1 MNSQTEHIGD
11 KGLKENEPKS
21 FRSQLGPILFLAAI
35 FFLNFM
41 ARIVLAPLM
50 PAIEA
55 DLGVDHAEAG
65 SFFLFLSVGYFVSVL
80 FSGLL
85 SSRMTHRKVITI
97 SAMAVG
103 ASLLTISL
111 CNGLWALRT
120 ALFLLGMSAGIY
132 IPSGIATLTSLVQ
145 PRHWGKALAIHE
157 LAPNVSFIVAPLLS
171 ETLMLWF
178 SWQSVLVLLGCVSLG
193 VGAAFSRFGRG
204 GNFQGES
211 LSFGV
216 SRTLFSLPDF
226 WIMIVLVSLGISGTL
241 GIYTMLPLYLV
252 TGHGMDRHWAN
263 TMLALSRTPGVAMAF
278 VSGWVTD
285 RFGPKPTLCSVFV
298 LTGLLTVLLGM
309 VSDSWVMVII
319 FLQGICA
326 SSFFPPGL
334 TALSSIA
341 PPRSRNVAVS
351 LTLPVASMLGG
362 GVIPMAIGLMG
373 NAGFFSM
380 SIILVGLLIFSGS
393 ILSIYLTASPENT

>member
-1 MNSQTEHIGD
+1 MNSQTEHIEN

-373 NAGFFSM
+373 NAGFFSI
-380 SIILVGLLIFSGS
+380 SIIMVGLLIFSGS
-393 ILSIYLTASPENT
+393 ILSICLKASPENT

>member
-1 MNSQTEHIGD
+1 MNSQTERIEN

-204 GNFQGES
+204 GNFQGEP

-252 TGHGMDRHWAN
+252 TGHGMDRHRAN

-373 NAGFFSM
+373 DAGFFSM
-380 SIILVGLLIFSGS
+380 GIILVGLMIFSGS
-393 ILSIYLTASPENT
+393 ILSICLKASPENT